1 MSRGL
6 GKIWA
11 LQIEKQ
17 LCTVVLFGSLA
28 ISAAAAQ
35 SLGENVP
42 APQRPPALA
51 EKADLP
57 GGSACSAFG
66 LEPNSEASSICSRA
80 SQAYSSD
87 NWEEARQM
95 AAELTQRYPRSGV
108 GNFWLAH
115 IEFKQGNNFS
125 AVRKFEAAVD
135 LNPDIELLH
144 IDLGL
149 CYLAIRQYRLFKQE
163 MHWVIAQ
170 NPHIPLPYYYL
181 GQYFLNNLDQP
192 EKAVEYFQ
200 EALRTNPT
208 DFRSRYHLGYI
219 AEMKNELDRA
229 MAEYKLALATA
240 TTQRATFSW
249 PLQGLARVH
258 MLKEDLPEAL
268 HYAQQAVS
276 MEPKLASNRTTL
288 GKLYIQTG
296 EVSKGIE
303 ELKRTI
309 ELDPTDATCHYLLS
323 RGYMK
328 LKMPVEAEREQKL
341 FLEMKAAYGDE

>member
-6 GKIWA
+6 AKLWA
-11 LQIEKQ
+11 LQIERQ
-17 LCTVVLFGSLA
+17 LCSVVLFGSLA
-28 ISAAAAQ
+28 ISAAAQ
-35 SLGENVP
+35 SLGKNAP
-42 APQRPPALA
+42 TPQRPPAPA
-51 EKADLP
+51 DKADLP

-66 LEPNSEASSICSRA
+66 LGPDSEAGSICSRA
-80 SQAYSSD
+80 SQACSSD
-87 NWEEARQM
+87 KWEEARQL
-95 AAELTQRYPRSGV
+95 AAELTERYPKSGI
-108 GNFWLAH
+108 GNFWLGH
-115 IEFKQGNNFS
+115 IEFKQGNNLS

-149 CYLAIRQYRLFKQE
+149 CYLAIRQYGLFKQE
-163 MHWVIAQ
+163 MHWVIAH
-170 NPHIPLPYYYL
+170 NRHIPLPYYYL
-181 GQYFLNNLDQP
+181 GKYLLTNLDQP

-200 EALRTNPT
+200 EALRMNPT
-208 DFRSRYHLGYI
+208 DFKSRYHLGYI
-219 AEMKNELDRA
+219 AEMRNELDRA
-229 MAEYKLALATA
+229 MSEYQLAAATA
-240 TTQRATFSW
+240 TSQRATFSW

-268 HYAQQAVS
+268 HYAREAVS
-276 MEPKLASNRTTL
+276 IEPKLASNRITL

-303 ELKRTI
+303 ELKTTI